1 MALLEQK
8 VVAFAV
14 SPSKTAAPWFKLLCF
29 FVAQTTVAA
38 IGALGVTTFVVFVKF
53 EAFSDSWILTPKV
66 AIAISVRFVVAS
78 LWRKPHKG
86 RMLSSRLWR
95 LSLPF
100 PTSSSSSSTCFSSCS
115 PDSGAMPATADFH
128 FFPKTR
134 HFFAFFLA
142 AELIRVA
149 RVVGGSAGKKIKQK
163 WLCAGIAAWS
173 KKMSLCCFGDFG
185 GVIKV
190 TWCYFLVQDLLQ
202 YKLKLLCLREGFKK
216 KTVKKRSGWPLG
228 LTPPSPP
235 PKRSGKCEN
244 FSTSCHIWGYF
255 VVL

>member
-66 AIAISVRFVVAS
+66 AFAISVRFVAAG

-86 RMLSSRLWR
+86 RLLSSRLWR

-100 PTSSSSSSTCFSSCS
+100 PSTSSSSSSTCFSSCS

-128 FFPKTR
+128 FFLKQDISSL
-134 HFFAFFLA
+134 FFRWK
-142 AELIRVA
+142 EQKNRN
-149 RVVGGSAGKKIKQK
+149 GSAPELLSG
-163 WLCAGIAAWS
+163 LSFG
-173 KKMSLCCFGDFG
+173 CFGDFV
-185 GVIKV
+185 GVTKV
-190 TWCYFLVQDLLQ
+190 TWCYFLVKDLLH
-202 YKLKLLCLREGFKK
+202 YELKLLCLSRFGVQRWNWMVLLFWFLYKGMAWVM
-216 KTVKKRSGWPLG
+216 TLWSN
-228 LTPPSPP
+228 S
-235 PKRSGKCEN
+235 
-244 FSTSCHIWGYF
+244 STILLQWDVTLRQMSRLKWW
-255 VVL
+255 

>member
-66 AIAISVRFVVAS
+66 AIAISVRFVVAG

-86 RMLSSRLWR
+86 RMLSSGGCPCLSPPPPPPPAFPPALWWCNAR
-95 LSLPF
+95 NSWF
-100 PTSSSSSSTCFSSCS
+100 P
-115 PDSGAMPATADFH
+115 

-134 HFFAFFLA
+134 HFFAFFPLK
-142 AELIRVA
+142 RT
-149 RVVGGSAGKKIKQK
+149 KKQK
-163 WLCAGIAAWS
+163 WLCAGIAVWS
-173 KKMSLCCFGDFG
+173 EFWLFWWFRWCNKGDLVLFFGA
-185 GVIKV
+185 
-190 TWCYFLVQDLLQ
+190 
-202 YKLKLLCLREGFKK
+202 R
-216 KTVKKRSGWPLG
+216 PA
-228 LTPPSPP
+228 
-235 PKRSGKCEN
+235 
-244 FSTSCHIWGYF
+244 
-255 VVL
+255 VV

>member
-38 IGALGVTTFVVFVKF
+38 IGAIGVTTFVVFVKF

-66 AIAISVRFVVAS
+66 AFAISVRFVAAG

-86 RMLSSRLWR
+86 RLLSSRLWR

-100 PTSSSSSSTCFSSCS
+100 PTSSSSSTCFSSCTVVVQCPQQLIS
-115 PDSGAMPATADFH
+115 IFSKNKTFLR
-128 FFPKTR
+128 FFSWQQR
-134 HFFAFFLA
+134 WFVLQ
-142 AELIRVA
+142 ELLEDPLE
-149 RVVGGSAGKKIKQK
+149 KKIKQK

-173 KKMSLCCFGDFG
+173 KKMSLCCFLPKM
-185 GVIKV
+185 VSRNE
-190 TWCYFLVQDLLQ
+190 Q
-202 YKLKLLCLREGFKK
+202 EFKYSNK
-216 KTVKKRSGWPLG
+216 
-228 LTPPSPP
+228 
-235 PKRSGKCEN
+235 
-244 FSTSCHIWGYF
+244 
-255 VVL
+255 